1 MEAINFSSRFRG
13 NAQPPKSRSIAS
25 RCSEA
30 ARGLGFTARTL
41 AYRDSDESRYL
52 YNQDTPV
59 FECYGWEELL
69 EELCKRGARIPTD
82 YWEEKILHE
91 EGRDV

>member
-1 MEAINFSSRFRG
+1 MEAIKFISRFRD
-13 NAQPPKSRSIAS
+13 NARRPKPHSIAS

-30 ARGLGFTARTL
+30 ALSLGLTARTL

-69 EELCKRGARIPTD
+69 EELRKRGARIPGG
-82 YWEEKILHE
+82 YCEVEVNECIA
-91 EGRDV
+91 